1 MISDKLLPPF
11 IVGETYLDRDGEY
24 KVIAVAGDKLTI
36 ERADG
41 SRAVQDVA
49 LKARIHRGVLADLNQ
64 NSGGA
69 PVKQDRHG
77 LTIERDRM
85 ITLLLQFE
93 ADGADHSGIEI
104 DRHLREAARDLGY
117 SEQDLAEL
125 HTGSNRGVFAN
136 DGDWAKAVVTTDRL
150 HQVVDRVSY
159 LDASGKRRE
168 CQVYR
173 ITPTGLDEL
182 RRRVARD

>member
-1 MISDKLLPPF
+1 
-11 IVGETYLDRDGEY
+11 
-24 KVIAVAGDKLTI
+24 
-36 ERADG
+36 
-41 SRAVQDVA
+41 
-49 LKARIHRGVLADLNQ
+49 
-64 NSGGA
+64 
-69 PVKQDRHG
+69 
-77 LTIERDRM
+77 M

-136 DGDWAKAVVTTDRL
+136 DGDWAKAVMTTDRL